1 MPLDLLALRLW
12 HRRMAVALM
21 AAMLCAAGA
30 AAILAWPRSYV
41 AAAIL
46 APAET
51 SAIATSQ
58 ILSPAPLLG
67 GGLLDSRPSGNFAV
81 YLATLRSTEAA
92 AMLLRETALADSLA
106 AQRRAG
112 PLGGVRTALGLDRA
126 ITRDDAAAWLRHNL
140 SVTPAQQTVTWTLE
154 VPHRDRDLALDILR
168 HLHDFAETRIRHDLR
183 ATVDRRLGL
192 LGERLARES
201 DVYQRQALYDLVAQ
215 QQRFALVLAADEAVA
230 GRLVS
235 PPAVGIEPSLPN
247 RPLLL
252 MLLAPTSLLAALAL
266 TALRIRAGT
275 APQRGLRAGYA
286 E

>member
-12 HRRMAVALM
+12 HRRAAIALM
-21 AAMLCAAGA
+21 AAALFAAGA
-30 AAILAWPRSYV
+30 TAILTWPRAYV
-41 AAAIL
+41 AATIL

-51 SAIATSQ
+51 NGIATSQ

-81 YLATLRSTEAA
+81 YLATLRSTDAA

-106 AQRRAG
+106 TQRRAG
-112 PLGGVRTALGLDRA
+112 LIGRARAAAGIDRA
-126 ITRDDAAAWLRHNL
+126 VTLDDAVAWLRRNL
-140 SVTPAQQTVTWTLE
+140 SVTPAQQVVTWTLE
-154 VPHRDRDLALDILR
+154 VAHPDRDLALDILR
-168 HLHDFAETRIRHDLR
+168 RLHAFAEARIRDDLR
-183 ATVDRRLGL
+183 ATVDRRLAL
-192 LGERLARES
+192 LGERLTAER

-235 PPAVGIEPSLPN
+235 PPSVEVEPSLPN

-252 MLLAPTSLLAALAL
+252 MLLAPASLLAALAL
-266 TALRIRAGT
+266 AALRVTAGV
-275 APQRGLRAGYA
+275 AVYRRLHAGYA
-286 E
+286 D

>member
-1 MPLDLLALRLW
+1 MPLDLLASRLW

-21 AAMLCAAGA
+21 AAALFAAGA
-30 AAILAWPRSYV
+30 TTILAWPRSYV

-67 GGLLDSRPSGNFAV
+67 GGLLDSRPTGNFAV
-81 YLATLRSTEAA
+81 YLATLRSADAA
-92 AMLLRETALADSLA
+92 AMLLRETALAGSLA

-112 PLGGVRTALGLDRA
+112 PLGGVRAALGLDRA

-183 ATVDRRLGL
+183 ATVDRRLAL

-201 DVYQRQALYDLVAQ
+201 DVYQRQTLYDLVAQ
-215 QQRFALVLAADEAVA
+215 QQRFALVLAADDAVA

-266 TALRIRAGT
+266 TALRILAGT
-275 APQRGLRAGYA
+275 APQRRLHAGYA
-286 E
+286 D

>member
-1 MPLDLLALRLW
+1 MPLDQLASRLW
-12 HRRMAVALM
+12 HHRVAVALM
-21 AAMLCAAGA
+21 AAMLFAAGA

-41 AAAIL
+41 AVAIL

-81 YLATLRSTEAA
+81 YLATLRSTDAA
-92 AMLLRETALADSLA
+92 AMLLRETTLADSLA

-112 PLGGVRTALGLDRA
+112 PLGGVRTTLGLDRA

-183 ATVDRRLGL
+183 VTVDRRLAL
-192 LGERLARES
+192 LSERLTRES

-266 TALRIRAGT
+266 AALRIRAGT

-286 E
+286 D

>member
-1 MPLDLLALRLW
+1 MSLDLLLSRLW
-12 HRRMAVALM
+12 RIRTTIALM
-21 AAMLCAAGA
+21 AASIFAAGA
-30 AAILAWPRSYV
+30 AVILAWPRAYV
-41 AAAIL
+41 ATAIL

-51 SAIATSQ
+51 NSIATSQ

-81 YLATLRSTEAA
+81 YLATLRSADAA

-106 AQRRAG
+106 AQRASGPFGAIRA
-112 PLGGVRTALGLDRA
+112 ALGLDRA
-126 ITRDDAAAWLRHNL
+126 ITSDDAADWLRRNL

-154 VPHRDRDLALDILR
+154 VAHRDRDLALAV
-168 HLHDFAETRIRHDLR
+168 LHRLHGFAEAQIRAGLR
-183 ATVDRRLGL
+183 ATVDRRLAL
-192 LGERLARES
+192 LGERLAREA

-235 PPAVGIEPSLPN
+235 APSVEVEPSLPN

-252 MLLAPTSLLAALAL
+252 MLLAPASLLAALAL
-266 TALRIRAGT
+266 AALRLATGIAV
-275 APQRGLRAGYA
+275 QRRLHAGYA
-286 E
+286 D